1 MSGYVEGILVLLAIN
16 VVYAY
21 AAFLPIAAGQFNLG
35 VAGFAAIGGYFS
47 AYLST
52 NIAMSPLLA
61 IPLGGAA
68 AGLIG
73 LAVAVPVLR
82 TRGIYLAL
90 ATFAL
95 GEIVRA
101 SILNLEVVGGAAGYP
116 VTAYIRLPTVALFAL
131 GVTVLVWLLFAT
143 RFGVAITAVHDDE
156 RVADLMGLN
165 VRAFQVAAFTIGSAI
180 AGIGG
185 GLYAHHFSYI
195 EAQYFSISLSISIV
209 LYVLFG
215 GTQSVVGPLLGAAVF
230 TLLPEVLRG
239 SAQWR
244 YVLFAAILIVV
255 MVVRPQ
261 GLVTGAQIRRLLG
274 MRSDAPE
281 GANRVTGSGPILT
294 LDNVSKHFGGL
305 AVIENLS
312 FSVRRGTC
320 TGLIGPNGAGKTT
333 VFNLITGVYPI
344 DEGRILID
352 DVDIAQIPSRRR
364 IHHGVARNFQN
375 IRLMPHLSAMENVLV
390 GQHCR
395 NSGFFGVLQPVNL
408 IPGNRWREE
417 ARAALTDAGLGQYER
432 ATVGSLPY
440 GLQKRIELVRALMA
454 QPRLLLLDEPA
465 AGLNPAETDALRD
478 RITTICRDRGITLLV
493 VEHDMQFV
501 GALCSE
507 VIVLNFGRKIAEGTP
522 EQVREDALVR
532 EAYLGTDATEQ
543 PHAS

>member
-1 MSGYVEGILVLLAIN
+1 M
-16 VVYAY
+16 
-21 AAFLPIAAGQFNLG
+21 
-35 VAGFAAIGGYFS
+35 
-47 AYLST
+47 
-52 NIAMSPLLA
+52 
-61 IPLGGAA
+61 
-68 AGLIG
+68 
-73 LAVAVPVLR
+73 
-82 TRGIYLAL
+82 
-90 ATFAL
+90 
-95 GEIVRA
+95 
-101 SILNLEVVGGAAGYP
+101 
-116 VTAYIRLPTVALFAL
+116 
-131 GVTVLVWLLFAT
+131 
-143 RFGVAITAVHDDE
+143 
-156 RVADLMGLN
+156 
-165 VRAFQVAAFTIGSAI
+165 
-180 AGIGG
+180 
-185 GLYAHHFSYI
+185 
-195 EAQYFSISLSISIV
+195 
-209 LYVLFG
+209 
-215 GTQSVVGPLLGAAVF
+215 
-230 TLLPEVLRG
+230 
-239 SAQWR
+239 
-244 YVLFAAILIVV
+244 
-255 MVVRPQ
+255 
-261 GLVTGAQIRRLLG
+261 
-274 MRSDAPE
+274 
-281 GANRVTGSGPILT
+281 TGSGPILM
-294 LDNVSKHFGGL
+294 LDDVSKHFGGL

-312 FSVRRGTC
+312 LSVRRGTC

-375 IRLMPHLSAMENVLV
+375 IRLMPHLSAMENVLI

-417 ARAALTDAGLGQYER
+417 ARAALSDAGLGQYER

-454 QPRLLLLDEPA
+454 EPRLLLLDEPA

-522 EQVREDALVR
+522 EKVREDALVR